1 MLLSGKK
8 EAMLPHGILIFM
20 TSLSLVPD
28 LRGLDPPYWVPPQLE
43 KGKLKEEKVK
53 GDTTTDRAICPGSK
67 GSFVPV
73 LEPGFGCR
81 DKLSRVVEP
90 GQNVPHA
97 KKIFAS
103 CGIRTQDLLPS
114 AWLPYQLT

>member
-20 TSLSLVPD
+20 TSLSLSLVAD

-43 KGKLKEEKVK
+43 KGKPKEEKVK

-67 GSFVPV
+67 GPFIPI

-81 DKLSRVVEP
+81 DKSSGGFYP
-90 GQNVPHA
+90 G
-97 KKIFAS
+97 
-103 CGIRTQDLLPS
+103 
-114 AWLPYQLT
+114 W